1 MGVPAGTPIAAA
13 LAGWVVGVAVPKED
27 NELQTESSGGPA
39 SEPTSG
45 PAAVPVPGRPARI
58 PRAGLLVLSAAGFTA
73 VTTELLPSGLLPEI
87 SRDLG
92 VQESA
97 VGALTAVYAA
107 VIVFTA
113 LPLSRLLAGGVP
125 RKTLLIATILAFG
138 LSNVLLAA
146 SPTLPLAIAARL
158 LGGVAHGLLWS
169 SMAPYVSR
177 IVPAHSV
184 GKAMAIV
191 FSGNSIALAVGAPLG
206 TMMGAV
212 LSWRSSFLALAG
224 VAALLALL
232 ALYLLPAATDSGRE
246 ARPSLRAALAVRGVI
261 AVAVAWPLLVLAH
274 FTLFTY
280 IAPFLLAS
288 GLPAGAVSISLSVI
302 GVASLV
308 GIWIAGVTTDSRPRR
323 SLLVTVAGLLA
334 VFGLL
339 PLLGAT
345 WPGAMVLLSLWGIAF
360 GAIGIYNQAA
370 ILRAGGEHRDA
381 ANSLTVVTIQL
392 GIAVGA
398 SYGGLAFTAFG
409 AGLVPYAAAIPV
421 AAALAIIAASGKG
434 GYPAGPRESSR
445 RGGAP

>member
-1 MGVPAGTPIAAA
+1 MP
-13 LAGWVVGVAVPKED
+13 
-27 NELQTESSGGPA
+27 S
-39 SEPTSG
+39 
-45 PAAVPVPGRPARI
+45 RPARI

-73 VTTELLPSGLLPEI
+73 VTTELLPSGLLPQI
-87 SRDLG
+87 SRELG

-113 LPLSRLLAGGVP
+113 LPLSRLLAGRVP

-169 SMAPYVSR
+169 SMAPYVAR

-191 FSGNSIALAVGAPLG
+191 FSGNSIALAIGAPLG
-206 TMMGAV
+206 TMMGTV

-232 ALYLLPAATDSGRE
+232 AIYLLPAATDAGRE
-246 ARPSLRAALAVRGVI
+246 SRPSLRAALAVRGVV
-261 AVAVAWPLLVLAH
+261 AVAIAWPLLVLAH

-308 GIWIAGVTTDSRPRR
+308 GIWIAGITTDSMPRR
-323 SLLVTVAGLLA
+323 SLLITVTGLLA

-339 PLLGAT
+339 PLLAGT
-345 WPGAMVLLSLWGIAF
+345 WPGAMALLSLWGIAF

-392 GIAVGA
+392 GIAIGA
-398 SYGGLAFTAFG
+398 SYGALAFTTLG
-409 AGLVPYAAAIPV
+409 AGLVSYAAAIPL
-421 AAALAIIAASGKG
+421 AAALAVIAA
-434 GYPAGPRESSR
+434 SR
-445 RGGAP
+445 RGGYPTGPRETSLRRPAP